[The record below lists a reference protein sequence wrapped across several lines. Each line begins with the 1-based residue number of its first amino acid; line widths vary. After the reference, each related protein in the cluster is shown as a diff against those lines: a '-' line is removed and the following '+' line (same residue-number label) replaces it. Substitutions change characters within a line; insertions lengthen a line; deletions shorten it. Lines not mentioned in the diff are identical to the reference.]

1 MKEVK
6 QDKGG
11 KMAPEMSVMAMR
23 IADQVAARILEALGK
38 ALRSDGTPTQ
48 MVISMVEL
56 FRN

>member
-6 QDKGG
+6 QDKDGE
-11 KMAPEMSVMAMR
+11 MAPEMSVMAMR
-23 IADQVAARILEALGK
+23 IADQVAARIIEALGK

-48 MVISMVEL
+48 MVISMDEL